1 MTPRISV
8 ALSSAVLGLVLA
20 AVGCGREEP
29 AAPEIPPLDPRSAAL
44 AVFEI
49 ARLGDPDRET
59 VAAVFDEG
67 RLTESLAVV
76 LDAVAPL
83 AEFSDARIVDEVSMP
98 GVYRVAID
106 LEVSL
111 AGEGSA
117 AISIQSEEQPDG
129 TWRVVSVLGP
139 GVDWP
144 PRPARGDAGATTSA
158 PP

>member
-8 ALSSAVLGLVLA
+8 VLSWAALGLGVVA
-20 AVGCGREEP
+20 AGCGREEP
-29 AAPEIPPLDPRSAAL
+29 AATEIPAADPRSAAL

-59 VAAVFDEG
+59 VAAVFDES

-76 LDAVAPL
+76 LDAVSPL
-83 AEFSDARIVDEVSMP
+83 AEFSEPRIVDEVSMP
-98 GVYRVAID
+98 GIHRVAID

-111 AGEGSA
+111 AGGGSA
-117 AISIQSEEQPDG
+117 VVSIQSEEQPDG

-144 PRPARGDAGATTSA
+144 PRPRSGDAGATTSA

>member
-8 ALSSAVLGLVLA
+8 ALSWAALGLALVA
-20 AVGCGREEP
+20 AGCGRGDP
-29 AAPEIPPLDPRSAAL
+29 PAPEIPAADPTSAAL

-59 VAAVFDEG
+59 VAGVFDES

-76 LDAVAPL
+76 LDAVSPL
-83 AEFSDARIVDEVSMP
+83 AEFSDPRVVDEVSMP
-98 GVYRVAID
+98 GVHRVAVD

-111 AGEGSA
+111 AGGGSA
-117 AISIQSEEQPDG
+117 AISIQAEEQADG

-144 PRPARGDAGATTSA
+144 PRPASRNAGATTSA